1 MSARDDVLN
10 TMRYALEWGGSEEDN
25 VDELNAY
32 RDAVLREAAE
42 KIRDTYVDYSADVC
56 ADLIDPEVEQ

>member
-1 MSARDDVLN
+1 
-10 TMRYALEWGGSEEDN
+10 MRYALEWGGSEEDN